1 MSAEIDIRPV
11 VSAVRVPAL
20 VLHRREDAAVAV
32 EAGRYLAEHVPG
44 AQYVELPGADHL
56 PWVGNAEAIL
66 AEIQEFLTG
75 ARPVE
80 EPERV
85 LAAVLAARI
94 SGAAPLALSLGDR
107 RWLDLLDRFHGIAR
121 REIERFRAR
130 GVRLSSDSVLASFDG
145 PGRAVRCAEAI
156 GQAAAPLGLDVR
168 AAVHMGEMERTG
180 MTGLTA
186 EIAAWIADLAGA
198 GEVLVSST
206 VKDLVA
212 GSSLSFDERGT
223 YTLPGAAE
231 RWSVYALRGSALVQP
246 IARQAASQLTPR
258 EREIATM
265 VARGLTNRQIGQAL
279 VIAEGTAALHV
290 KRILAKLGFS
300 SRAQVAAWAVAQRLA
315 PSANI
320 QD

>member
-11 VSAVRVPAL
+11 VSAVGVPAL
-20 VLHRREDAAVAV
+20 VLHRRDDAAVTV
-32 EAGRYLAEHVPG
+32 EAGRYLAQHVPG

-85 LAAVLAARI
+85 LTAVLASRI
-94 SGAAPLALSLGDR
+94 SGAAPLALTLGDR
-107 RWLDLLDRFHGIAR
+107 RWLDLLDHFHVIAR

-130 GVRLSSDSVLASFDG
+130 EVSLSGDSLLASFDG

-180 MTGLTA
+180 LTGITA
-186 EIAAWIADLAGA
+186 EIAGWMADLDSA

-212 GSSLSFDERGT
+212 GSSLTLDERGT
-223 YTLPGAAE
+223 YTLPGTAD
-231 RWSVYALRGSALVQP
+231 RWNIYALRGSGPVQP
-246 IARQAASQLTPR
+246 MARQAASQLTPR
-258 EREIATM
+258 ERE
-265 VARGLTNRQIGQAL
+265 VAALLAGGLTNRQIGQAL

-300 SRAQVAAWAVAQRLA
+300 SRAQVAAWAVAQHLA
-315 PSANI
+315 SSVNI
-320 QD
+320 QN